1 MSCLVGVL
9 GGEVL
14 LLYNVVLASAGQQ
27 RDSAVSMHTAP
38 PSGASL
44 PPPPAH
50 PSLSA
55 ERWPP
60 QAKLLA
66 QQAAS
71 HSLSSSVAVSPSL
84 PVIPSPAPDTSTHSV
99 PCICVSVPAQL

>member
-14 LLYNVVLASAGQQ
+14 LLYNVVSASAGQQ

-38 PSGASL
+38 PSHLPQPTPLYPQRDGLPKPSSL
-44 PPPPAH
+44 
-50 PSLSA
+50 LN
-55 ERWPP
+55 
-60 QAKLLA
+60 A
-66 QQAAS
+66 QLPMQCG
-71 HSLSSSVAVSPSL
+71 L

-99 PCICVSVPAQL
+99 SCVCVSVPARL